1 MSKDV
6 VKKLEYWAF
15 KFSGK
20 GEQEDAAS
28 DVMSEALK
36 EIIKLRDE
44 TERLARER
52 DEARA
57 GIERLRKDLRQG
69 FPIRYETPAGCLC
82 PAGSNLDCQNS
93 FCPRR
98 DPPGVTCGGGKP

>member
-1 MSKDV
+1 MNDDV

-15 KFSGK
+15 KLCGK

-57 GIERLRKDLRQG
+57 EVERLRDENATL
-69 FPIRYETPAGCLC
+69 
-82 PAGSNLDCQNS
+82 
-93 FCPRR
+93 RR
-98 DPPGVTCGGGKP
+98 DIDRMTRDRDAQRATIKEPQP